1 MKKYAK
7 ILSLALAVMLA
18 VGLFAGCSQ
27 DGNTTSTAPS
37 TEPTVSTEPNT
48 STEPSTEPTTST
60 EPTEEPTGGTLTMA
74 TEAGFPP
81 YEYYE
86 DNVIIGIDAEIAAAI
101 ANKLGMSLQ
110 IDDMEF
116 DSTITAVQTGKAD
129 IAMAGMT
136 VTEERMK
143 SVNFSDSYATGIQVV
158 VVAENGS
165 VASLDDLAG
174 KSIGVQQNTTGDIYA
189 TGDYG
194 DENIQRFARY
204 ADAVSA
210 LSTGK
215 IDAII
220 MDNEP
225 AKSFVAANEGL
236 KILDTE
242 YAVEDYAIAIA
253 KENTDLLDKVNA
265 ALKEL
270 TDDGTIPGIIAKYIP
285 AE

>member
-27 DGNTTSTAPS
+27 DGSNPS
-37 TEPTVSTEPNT
+37 TN
-48 STEPSTEPTTST
+48 PSTEPTTST
-60 EPTEEPTGGTLTMA
+60 EPTNGTLTMA

-86 DNVIIGIDAEIAAAI
+86 GEQIIGIDAEIAAAI

-110 IDDMEF
+110 IDDMDF

>member
-18 VGLFAGCSQ
+18 VALFAGCS
-27 DGNTTSTAPS
+27 DNEGTPSANPSAATT
-37 TEPTVSTEPNT
+37 N
-48 STEPSTEPTTST
+48 
-60 EPTEEPTGGTLTMA
+60 GTLTMA

-81 YEYYE
+81 YEFYE
-86 DNVIIGIDAEIAAAI
+86 GEKIVGIDAEIAAAI
-101 ANKLGMSLQ
+101 ANKLGMELV
-110 IDDMEF
+110 IDDMDF

-136 VTEERMK
+136 VTEERK
-143 SVNFSDSYATGIQVV
+143 QSVNFSNSYATGVQVV
-158 VVAENGS
+158 LVTEGSS
-165 VASLDDLAG
+165 VATLDDLEG
-174 KSIGVQQNTTGDIYA
+174 KQIGVQQNTTGDIYA
-189 TGDYG
+189 TDDYG
-194 DENIQRFARY
+194 DESIQRFARY

-210 LSTGK
+210 LTTGK
-215 IDAII
+215 LDAII

-225 AKSFVAANEGL
+225 AKSFVAANDGL

-253 KENTDLLDKVNA
+253 KENTDLLEKVNN

-270 TDDGTIPGIIAKYIP
+270 TDDGTIANIVATYIS
-285 AE
+285 AD

>member
-27 DGNTTSTAPS
+27 DGNTTSTAP
-37 TEPTVSTEPNT
+37 STEPNT

-86 DNVIIGIDAEIAAAI
+86 GEQIIGIDAEIAAAI
-101 ANKLGMSLQ
+101 AEKLGMSLQ
-110 IDDMEF
+110 IDDMDF

-158 VVAENGS
+158 LIKEDS
-165 VASLDDLAG
+165 TIASLDDLAG

-194 DENIQRFARY
+194 DEHIQRFARY

-236 KILDTE
+236 KILETE

>member
-27 DGNTTSTAPS
+27 DGSNPS
-37 TEPTVSTEPNT
+37 TN
-48 STEPSTEPTTST
+48 PSTEPTTST
-60 EPTEEPTGGTLTMA
+60 EPTNGTLTMA

-86 DNVIIGIDAEIAAAI
+86 GEQIIGIDAEIAAAI
-101 ANKLGMSLQ
+101 AEKLGMSLQ
-110 IDDMEF
+110 IDDMDF

>member
-27 DGNTTSTAPS
+27 DGNTTSTAP
-37 TEPTVSTEPNT
+37 STEPNT

-86 DNVIIGIDAEIAAAI
+86 GEEIIGIDAEIAAAI
-101 ANKLGMSLQ
+101 AEKLGMSLQ
-110 IDDMEF
+110 IDDMDF

-136 VTEERMK
+136 VTEERMQ

-189 TGDYG
+189 TDDYG

-210 LSTGK
+210 LTTDK
-215 IDAII
+215 LDAII

-225 AKSFVAANEGL
+225 AKSFVNANEGL
-236 KILDTE
+236 KILETE

-253 KENTDLLDKVNA
+253 KDNTDLLDKVNT

>member
-27 DGNTTSTAPS
+27 YDDKTSTAP
-37 TEPTVSTEPNT
+37 STEPNT

-86 DNVIIGIDAEIAAAI
+86 GDQIIGIDAEIAAAI
-101 ANKLGMSLQ
+101 AEKLGMSLQ
-110 IDDMEF
+110 IDDMDF

-136 VTEERMK
+136 VTEERMQ

-158 VVAENGS
+158 LIKEDS
-165 VASLDDLAG
+165 TIASLDDLAG
-174 KSIGVQQNTTGDIYA
+174 KQIGVQQNTTGDIYA
-189 TGDYG
+189 TDDYG

-210 LSTGK
+210 LTTGK
-215 IDAII
+215 LDAII

-225 AKSFVAANEGL
+225 AKSFVNANEGL
-236 KILDTE
+236 KILETE

>member
-18 VGLFAGCSQ
+18 VGLFAGCSNNE
-27 DGNTTSTAPS
+27 GTTSTTPS
-37 TEPTVSTEPNT
+37 TAPTN
-48 STEPSTEPTTST
+48 
-60 EPTEEPTGGTLTMA
+60 GKLTMA

-86 DNVIIGIDAEIAAAI
+86 GEQIIGIDAEIAAAI
-101 ANKLGMSLQ
+101 ANKLGMELQ
-110 IDDMEF
+110 IDDMDF

-129 IAMAGMT
+129 MAMAGMT
-136 VTEERMK
+136 VTEDRK
-143 SVNFSDSYATGIQVV
+143 QSVNFSNSYATGVQVV
-158 VVAENGS
+158 LVTEGSS
-165 VASLDDLAG
+165 VATLDDLAG
-174 KSIGVQQNTTGDIYA
+174 KQIGVQQNTTGDIYA
-189 TGDYG
+189 TDDYG
-194 DENIQRFARY
+194 DESIQRFARY

-210 LSTGK
+210 LTTGK
-215 IDAII
+215 LDAII

-253 KENTDLLDKVNA
+253 KENTDLLDKVNN

-270 TDDGTIPGIIAKYIP
+270 TDDGTIAGIIEKYIP
-285 AE
+285 SK

>member
-37 TEPTVSTEPNT
+37 TEPNT
-48 STEPSTEPTTST
+48 STAPSTEPTN
-60 EPTEEPTGGTLTMA
+60 GTLTMA

-86 DNVIIGIDAEIAAAI
+86 GEQIIGIDAEIAAAI
-101 ANKLGMSLQ
+101 AGKLGMSLQ
-110 IDDMEF
+110 IDDMDF

-136 VTEERMK
+136 VTEDRMK

-174 KSIGVQQNTTGDIYA
+174 KQIGVQQNTTGDIYA

-210 LSTGK
+210 LTSGK

-225 AKSFVAANEGL
+225 AKSFVAANKGL
-236 KILDTE
+236 KILETE

>member
-27 DGNTTSTAPS
+27 DGSNPS
-37 TEPTVSTEPNT
+37 TN
-48 STEPSTEPTTST
+48 PSTEPTTST
-60 EPTEEPTGGTLTMA
+60 EPTNGTLTMA

-86 DNVIIGIDAEIAAAI
+86 GEQIIGIDAEIAAAI
-101 ANKLGMSLQ
+101 AEKLGMSLQ
-110 IDDMEF
+110 IDDMDF

-136 VTEERMK
+136 VTDERK
-143 SVNFSDSYATGIQVV
+143 QSVNFSDSYATGIQVV

>member
-27 DGNTTSTAPS
+27 DGNTTSTAP
-37 TEPTVSTEPNT
+37 STEPNT

-86 DNVIIGIDAEIAAAI
+86 GEQIIGIDAEIAAAI
-101 ANKLGMSLQ
+101 AEKLGMSLQ
-110 IDDMEF
+110 IDDMDF